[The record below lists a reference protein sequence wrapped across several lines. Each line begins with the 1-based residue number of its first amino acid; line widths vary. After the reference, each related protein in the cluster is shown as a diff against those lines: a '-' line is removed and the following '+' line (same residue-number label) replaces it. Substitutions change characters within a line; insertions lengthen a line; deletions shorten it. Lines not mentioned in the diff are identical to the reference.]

1 MRKSMYVPL
10 VMVLVLVSAASVV
23 SAASPGS
30 PAGEAEMEARL
41 KELYP
46 STRITAVRP
55 SEVSGLYEVTMGRSV
70 AFTDPTGRYF
80 VFGHLF
86 DMKEQ
91 KDLTA
96 QRLSDINRIDFA
108 QLPLQDAIKT
118 VRGDGSRKLAVFSD
132 PDCPYCKG
140 LEGEL
145 VKLDNVTLYTFLYP
159 LEGLHPDAKGKSER
173 IWCASNRAR
182 AWSEFM
188 TTGKLPDAPKCAT
201 PIERINQL
209 AGSLGING
217 TPTLILQDGSLIP
230 GAASAAEIERRLA
243 GKAAPIRAAVTPRLK
258 GD

>member
-1 MRKSMYVPL
+1 MRKSMRVPL

-30 PAGEAEMEARL
+30 PASETEMEARL

-140 LEGEL
+140 FEGEL
-145 VKLDNVTLYTFLYP
+145 AKLDNVTVYTFLYP
-159 LEGLHPDAKGKSER
+159 LESLHPEAKGKSER
-173 IWCASNRAR
+173 IWCASNRAK

-188 TTGKLPDAPKCAT
+188 TMGKLPNGPKCAT
-201 PIERINQL
+201 PIERISQL

-243 GKAAPIRAAVTPRLK
+243 GKAAPIKAAVTPRLK

>member
-1 MRKSMYVPL
+1 MHKSMRVPL
-10 VMVLVLVSAASVV
+10 VMVLVLLSAASVV
-23 SAASPGS
+23 SAASS
-30 PAGEAEMEARL
+30 ASETEMEARL

-108 QLPLQDAIKT
+108 QLPVQDAIKT

-145 VKLDNVTLYTFLYP
+145 AKLDNVTLYTFLYP
-159 LEGLHPDAKGKSER
+159 LEGLHPDARGKSER

-188 TTGKLPDAPKCAT
+188 ATGKLPDAPKCAT

-230 GAASAAEIERRLA
+230 GAASGAEIERRLA
-243 GKAAPIRAAVTPRLK
+243 GKAAPIKAAVTPRLK

>member
-1 MRKSMYVPL
+1 MRKTMHVPL
-10 VMVLVLVSAASVV
+10 VMVLVLLSAASAV

-30 PAGEAEMEARL
+30 PAGEAEMEVRL
-41 KELYP
+41 NELYP
-46 STRITAVRP
+46 STRLSAVRP
-55 SEVSGLYEVTMGRSV
+55 SEVSGLYEVTMGRNV

-145 VKLDNVTLYTFLYP
+145 AKLENVTVYTFLYP
-159 LEGLHPDAKGKSER
+159 LEGLHPEARGKSER
-173 IWCASNRAR
+173 IWCASNRAK

-188 TTGKLPDAPKCAT
+188 TIGKLPSGPKCIT

-243 GKAAPIRAAVTPRLK
+243 GKAASIKAAVTPRLK

>member
-1 MRKSMYVPL
+1 MRMTITFPL
-10 VMVLVLVSAASVV
+10 AMILLSLAGVASGATNAA
-23 SAASPGS
+23 
-30 PAGEAEMEARL
+30 EAEMEARL

-46 STRITAVRP
+46 STRITAVRQ
-55 SEVSGLYEVTMGRSV
+55 SEVAGVFEITMGRSV
-70 AFTDPTGRYF
+70 AFSDSSGRYF

-86 DMKEQ
+86 DMKDQ

-118 VRGDGSRKLAVFSD
+118 VRGDGHRKLAVFSD

-145 VKLDNVTLYTFLYP
+145 AKLDNVTIYTFLYP
-159 LEGLHPDAKGKSER
+159 LDGLHPGAKGKAER
-173 IWCASNRAR
+173 IWCAANRVK

-188 TTGKLPDAPKCAT
+188 SLSKLPDSPKCT
-201 PIERINQL
+201 SPIERINQL
-209 AGSLGING
+209 ATSLGING
-217 TPTLILQDGSLIP
+217 TPTIILQDGSLIP
-230 GAASAAEIERRLA
+230 GAAPAAEIDRRLA
-243 GKAAPIRAAVTPRLK
+243 GNSTPTKAAVTPRLK

>member
-1 MRKSMYVPL
+1 MRKSMRVPL

-30 PAGEAEMEARL
+30 PASETEMEARL

-46 STRITAVRP
+46 STRISAVRP
-55 SEVSGLYEVTMGRSV
+55 SEVSGLYEVTMGRNV

-96 QRLSDINRIDFA
+96 QRLSDLNRIDFS
-108 QLPLQDAIKT
+108 QLPVQDAIKT
-118 VRGDGSRKLAVFSD
+118 VHGDGSRKLAVFSD

-145 VKLDNVTLYTFLYP
+145 AKLENVTVYTFLYP
-159 LEGLHPDAKGKSER
+159 LEGLHPEARGKSER

-188 TTGKLPDAPKCAT
+188 TMGKLPNGPKCAT

-209 AGSLGING
+209 AGSLGIHG

-230 GAASAAEIERRLA
+230 GAAPAAEIERRLA
-243 GKAAPIRAAVTPRLK
+243 GKAAPIKAAVTPRLK

>member
-1 MRKSMYVPL
+1 MRKSMRVPL

-23 SAASPGS
+23 SAASS
-30 PAGEAEMEARL
+30 AGEAEMEARL

-108 QLPLQDAIKT
+108 QLPCAGRDQDRT
-118 VRGDGSRKLAVFSD
+118 RGWQ
-132 PDCPYCKG
+132 P
-140 LEGEL
+140 
-145 VKLDNVTLYTFLYP
+145 
-159 LEGLHPDAKGKSER
+159 
-173 IWCASNRAR
+173 
-182 AWSEFM
+182 
-188 TTGKLPDAPKCAT
+188 
-201 PIERINQL
+201 Q
-209 AGSLGING
+209 AGGVL
-217 TPTLILQDGSLIP
+217 
-230 GAASAAEIERRLA
+230 
-243 GKAAPIRAAVTPRLK
+243 
-258 GD
+258 

>member
-1 MRKSMYVPL
+1 MHKSMRVPL

-23 SAASPGS
+23 SAAS
-30 PAGEAEMEARL
+30 EAEMEARL

-46 STRITAVRP
+46 STRISAVRP
-55 SEVSGLYEVTMGRSV
+55 SEISGLYEVTMGRNV
-70 AFTDPTGRYF
+70 AFTDTTGRFF

-96 QRLSDINRIDFA
+96 QRLSDINRIDFS
-108 QLPLQDAIKT
+108 QLPVQDAIKT
-118 VRGDGSRKLAVFSD
+118 VHGDGSRKLAVFSD

-145 VKLDNVTLYTFLYP
+145 VKLDNITLYTFLYP
-159 LEGLHPDAKGKSER
+159 LEGLHPDARGKSER

-188 TTGKLPDAPKCAT
+188 TTGKLPDAPKCVT

-243 GKAAPIRAAVTPRLK
+243 GKAAPIKAAVTPRLK

>member
-30 PAGEAEMEARL
+30 PAGEAEMDARL

-55 SEVSGLYEVTMGRSV
+55 SEVSGLYEVTMGRNV

-96 QRLSDINRIDFA
+96 QRLSDINRIDFS
-108 QLPLQDAIKT
+108 QLPVQDAIKT

-145 VKLDNVTLYTFLYP
+145 AKLDNVTVYTFLYP
-159 LEGLHPDAKGKSER
+159 LDGLHPEAKGKSER
-173 IWCASNRAR
+173 IWCASNRAK

-188 TTGKLPDAPKCAT
+188 TMGKLPNGPKCAT
-201 PIERINQL
+201 PIERIIQL

-243 GKAAPIRAAVTPRLK
+243 GKAAQTKAAVTPRLK

>member
-1 MRKSMYVPL
+1 
-10 VMVLVLVSAASVV
+10 
-23 SAASPGS
+23 
-30 PAGEAEMEARL
+30 MEARL

-55 SEVSGLYEVTMGRSV
+55 SEVSGLYEVTMGRNV

-108 QLPLQDAIKT
+108 QLPVQDAIKT

-145 VKLDNVTLYTFLYP
+145 AKLDNVTVYTFLYP
-159 LEGLHPDAKGKSER
+159 LEGLHPEARGKSER

-243 GKAAPIRAAVTPRLK
+243 GKTAPIKAAVTPRLK

>member
-10 VMVLVLVSAASVV
+10 VMVLVLLSAASVV

-30 PAGEAEMEARL
+30 PASETEMEARL

-46 STRITAVRP
+46 STRISTVRP

-91 KDLTA
+91 KNLTA

-145 VKLDNVTLYTFLYP
+145 AKLDNVTLYTFLYP
-159 LEGLHPDAKGKSER
+159 LEGLHPDARGKSER

-188 TTGKLPDAPKCAT
+188 TTGKLPDASKCAT

-243 GKAAPIRAAVTPRLK
+243 GKAAPIKAAVTPRLK

>member
-1 MRKSMYVPL
+1 MHKSMRVPP
-10 VMVLVLVSAASVV
+10 VTVLVLLSAASVV
-23 SAASPGS
+23 SAAT
-30 PAGEAEMEARL
+30 PASEAEMEARL

-132 PDCPYCKG
+132 PDCP
-140 LEGEL
+140 L
-145 VKLDNVTLYTFLYP
+145 
-159 LEGLHPDAKGKSER
+159 
-173 IWCASNRAR
+173 
-182 AWSEFM
+182 
-188 TTGKLPDAPKCAT
+188 
-201 PIERINQL
+201 
-209 AGSLGING
+209 
-217 TPTLILQDGSLIP
+217 LQ
-230 GAASAAEIERRLA
+230 GA
-243 GKAAPIRAAVTPRLK
+243 
-258 GD
+258 

>member
-1 MRKSMYVPL
+1 MRKSMIVPL
-10 VMVLVLVSAASVV
+10 SLFLVTLTSAAAGAG
-23 SAASPGS
+23 SAA
-30 PAGEAEMEARL
+30 EAAMELRL

-46 STRITAVRP
+46 ATRITAVRQ
-55 SEVSGLYEVTMGRSV
+55 SEVAGIFEVTMGRNV
-70 AFTDPTGRYF
+70 AFSDSTGRYF

-96 QRLSDINRIDFA
+96 QRLSEINRIDFG

-118 VRGDGSRKLAVFSD
+118 VRGDGSRKLVVFSD

-145 VKLDNVTLYTFLYP
+145 LKLDNVTIYTFLYP
-159 LEGLHPDAKGKSER
+159 LDGLHPDAKGKAER
-173 IWCASNRAR
+173 IWCASSPAK
-182 AWSEFM
+182 AWAEFM
-188 TTGKLPDAPKCAT
+188 ASGKLPDSPKCAT
-201 PIERINQL
+201 PIERIKQL

-217 TPTLILQDGSLIP
+217 TPTLILPDGSLIP
-230 GAASAAEIERRLA
+230 GAAPAAEIERRLA
-243 GKAAPIRAAVTPRLK
+243 GKPAATKAAVTPRLK